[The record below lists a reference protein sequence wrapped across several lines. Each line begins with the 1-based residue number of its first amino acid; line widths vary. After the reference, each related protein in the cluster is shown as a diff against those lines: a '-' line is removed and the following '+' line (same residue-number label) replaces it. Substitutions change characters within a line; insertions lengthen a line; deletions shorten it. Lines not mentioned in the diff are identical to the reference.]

1 MSLPIGPLG
10 PLASG
15 TSDDGFLPPALGLL
29 ASPLETDSQADIQPW
44 DPVEAYFECITT
56 CSLEDGE
63 CVTQCVQILR
73 ENG

>member
-1 MSLPIGPLG
+1 MSFPLAPLG
-10 PLASG
+10 STPA
-15 TSDDGFLPPALGLL
+15 DDGFLPPALGLL
-29 ASPLETDSQADIQPW
+29 GHSLDGSSETAGPSP

-63 CVTQCVQILR
+63 CVTQCVEILR

>member
-1 MSLPIGPLG
+1 MSFSPSPDPFGETVLSADP
-10 PLASG
+10 
-15 TSDDGFLPPALGLL
+15 GLL
-29 ASPLETDSQADIQPW
+29 AGCAEPGREVS

-63 CVTQCVQILR
+63 CVTQCVELLR

>member
-1 MSLPIGPLG
+1 MERMSLPIGPLA
-10 PLASG
+10 PG
-15 TSDDGFLPPALGLL
+15 TPDDAFLPPALGLL
-29 ASPLETDSQADIQPW
+29 ASPLEGDSPVDIQPW